1 MRHEP
6 LICREKLEHLL
17 RQFSGLTIGVV
28 GDLFLDRYL
37 EIPPG
42 LHELSVETQLEAHQV
57 SRLRNTPG
65 ALGTVISNLA
75 ALDVGQIVPVTVLG
89 DDGHGYDLRQQLS
102 RLAVDTSSIL
112 CDPNRL
118 TPTYIKPL
126 KQDAAGN
133 WCELNRL
140 DVRTRGPLSE
150 KTCQQVC
157 QRLKQVHALADGLI
171 VLDQVNE
178 EDWGVV
184 NGTVRHC
191 LGELFK
197 SNPDKLI
204 MIDSRQCLSR
214 FDFGVLKGNGSEITR
229 AAGIKSPGPHAAIDA
244 AQKLSRRTRNTVYCT
259 LGGEGI
265 LVTRPGQNDEKVPGY
280 PPRGSVD
287 TVGAGDSATSG
298 IVASR
303 LAGATEVEAA
313 VVGNLVASVTVQQL
327 ETTGVADPVQVL
339 SRWEQVS
346 MQ

>member
-1 MRHEP
+1 MRHES

-17 RQFSGLTIGVV
+17 GQFSDLTIGVV

-37 EIPPG
+37 EIAPG
-42 LHELSVETQLEAHQV
+42 VRELSVETQLEAYQV
-57 SRLRNTPG
+57 SRLRNAPG

-75 ALDVGQIVPVTVLG
+75 ALDVGQIVPLTVLG

-102 RLAVDTSSIL
+102 RLAVDTSSII

-118 TPTYIKPL
+118 TPTYTKPL

-140 DVRTRGPLSE
+140 DVRTRGPMSE
-150 KTCQQVC
+150 KTGQQVC
-157 QRLKQVHALADGLI
+157 QRLKQIHALADGLI

-184 NGTVRHC
+184 NGAVRHC

-204 MIDSRQCLSR
+204 MIDSRQFLSR

-229 AAGIKSPGPHAAIDA
+229 AAGLTSQSGQDVNRAARE
-244 AQKLSRRTRNTVYCT
+244 LSQRTGNTVYCT
-259 LGGEGI
+259 LGAEGM
-265 LVTRPGQNDEKVPGY
+265 LVARAGQNDEKVPGY
-280 PPRGSVD
+280 PSVGPVD

-303 LAGATEVEAA
+303 LAGANEVEAA

-327 ETTGVADPVQVL
+327 ETTGVADLAQVL

-346 MQ
+346 RR